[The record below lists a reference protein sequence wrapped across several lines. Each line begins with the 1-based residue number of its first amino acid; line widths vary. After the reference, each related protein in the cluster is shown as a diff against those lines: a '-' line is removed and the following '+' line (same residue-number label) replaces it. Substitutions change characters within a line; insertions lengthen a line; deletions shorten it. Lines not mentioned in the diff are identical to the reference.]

1 MKRIFLFA
9 LACTLS
15 VVSCEKYDDAPIKDA
30 LASLEN
36 RITALEKLGGEVA
49 VLKQIVE
56 GKAMIVSCVEDE
68 GKYTITLS
76 DGKVLDVSKVIVG
89 TPVVTL
95 LQINGKFYWAYYIDG
110 QIEPLTIGGKKV
122 EVASSAV
129 PQIRTNDEG
138 FLEVSVDEGKTWTPT
153 EAKLES
159 GLFSAVEKQDDCVI
173 LTLADGVTQYAVPL
187 LAESEVEFVA
197 LTGKQF
203 FAYGQSQTVNV
214 QMVGIEGYTITE
226 KPEGWKATLSEGQLK
241 ITAPAEGAGDTSGY
255 IKMLGVGE
263 KPKIAQ
269 VYVTIGTAPCKISI
283 DDSWQVN
290 IKPVSKSCF
299 YGAVLLEEFS
309 AREIVAELSGVLP
322 MQSRRPFTAS
332 EITVPLENL
341 VGEIVAGQTY
351 VVWALPT
358 DGGTCVETDVIYQA
372 VTSVGVTSEVTNVTF
387 ENAALTVRVKGTD
400 TYYLV
405 PMAETMTL
413 DNVIADLNGPY
424 AGTYDRYK
432 HMSTY
437 RGTLA
442 ELVDMPLAGS
452 EYSFLVLP
460 VKFGKPLKADAQ
472 TFSVKLNS
480 YTSGSSVAVTLSK
493 GQVEYKS
500 FVSSVTASGAHKILI
515 AAISASE
522 YAEKGY
528 AIDNTLLDYMKT
540 LTPRVYSESFDFEAK
555 NLESGTKYWVVA
567 VAVDRDGSLGQI
579 SRLEVS
585 TKAVEY
591 SNVVLTLGSLVAT
604 MNTAEIPVSASSDVD
619 SYRYLLMSSNS
630 GGYWY
635 TTYIE
640 DDSAA
645 YNALIY
651 GTTDFVD
658 VKASEFDGKVRFE
671 DLEFGANYV
680 FRIIGYDKDG
690 KITNMGKLDF
700 APTVGAVI
708 ASSKQQWVDFKPE
721 VTTSIT
727 GTSLE
732 VSVTFPLGCD
742 EFVMTKVS
750 SEEYDAY
757 MPSAA
762 RLRTDYVVG
771 HSSVLTFTKDLKN
784 YTPDWYISSDKP
796 YLLISWKMDGVWY
809 EPLVYDTA
817 TGQTLN

>member
-76 DGKVLDVSKVIVG
+76 DGKVLDVSKVMVG

-95 LQINGKFYWAYYIDG
+95 LQINGKFYWAYYING

-122 EVASSAV
+122 EVASSVV

-203 FAYGQSQTVNV
+203 FVYGQSQTVNV

-341 VGEIVAGQTY
+341 IGEIEAGQTY

-400 TYYLV
+400 SYYLV
-405 PMAETMTL
+405 PMSETMTL
-413 DNVIADLNGPY
+413 DNVIADLNGSY

-460 VKFGKPLKADAQ
+460 VKFGKPLKADAK
-472 TFSVKLNS
+472 TFSVKLNP
-480 YTSGSSVAVTLSK
+480 YTSGSSVAVTLVK

-540 LTPRVYSESFDFEAK
+540 LTPRVYNESFDFEAK

-591 SNVVLTLGSLVAT
+591 SSVVLSLGSLVAT
-604 MNTAEIPVSASSDVD
+604 MNTAEIPVSVSSDVD

-727 GTSLE
+727 GTSLK
-732 VSVTFPLGCD
+732 VSVIFPLGCD

-771 HSSVLTFTKDLKN
+771 HSSVLTFTEDLKN

>member
-1 MKRIFLFA
+1 MKRIFLFILACA
-9 LACTLS
+9 LA
-15 VVSCEKYDDAPIKDA
+15 VMSCEKYDDTQVKDA

-36 RITALEKLGGEVA
+36 RIAALEKLNGEVA
-49 VLKQIVE
+49 ALKQIVD
-56 GKAMIVSCVEDE
+56 GKAMIVSCVEED

-76 DGKVLDVSKVIVG
+76 DGKVLAVNNGLVG

-95 LQINGKFYWAYYIDG
+95 LDIQGKMYWACYIDG
-110 QIEPLTIGGKKV
+110 QIEPLTIGGKRV
-122 EVASSAV
+122 EVSSSVV
-129 PQIRTNDEG
+129 PQIRANEDG
-138 FLEVSVDEGKTWTPT
+138 FLEVSVDEGKTWTAT
-153 EAKLES
+153 EAKLEG

-173 LTLADGVTQYAVPL
+173 LTLADGVTQYAVPF

-197 LTGKQF
+197 LTGKKF
-203 FAYGQSQTVNV
+203 FTNGQTQTVNV
-214 QMVGIEGYTITE
+214 QMVGIEAYTITE
-226 KPEGWKATLSEGQLK
+226 KPEGWKATLTQGQLK
-241 ITAPAEGAGDTSGY
+241 ITAPAQGSGDTSGY
-255 IKMLGVGE
+255 IKILGVGE
-263 KPKIAQ
+263 KTKIAQ
-269 VYVTIGTAPCKISI
+269 VYVTIGTAPCTITI

-332 EITVPLENL
+332 ELTVPLENL
-341 VGEIVAGQTY
+341 VDEIVAGQTY

-387 ENAALTVRVKGTD
+387 ENATLTVKVKGTE

-405 PMAETMTL
+405 PMTETMTL
-413 DNVIADLNGPY
+413 DNVIADLNGAY

-432 HMSTY
+432 HMSTF
-437 RGTLA
+437 RGTLS
-442 ELVDMPLAGS
+442 ELVDMPLAGN

-460 VKFGKPLKADAQ
+460 VKFGELLKADAK
-472 TFSVKLNS
+472 TFSVKLNP
-480 YTSGSSVAVTLSK
+480 YTSGSSVEVKLAP

-500 FVSSVTASGAHKILI
+500 FITNVSASGAHKVLI
-515 AAISASE
+515 AVIGSAE

-528 AIDNTLLDYMKT
+528 ADDNTLLDYMKT
-540 LTPRVYSESFDFEAK
+540 LSPREYTSAFDHQAK
-555 NLESGTKYWVVA
+555 NLESGTKYWLAA
-567 VAVDRDGSLGQI
+567 VAIDKYGALGEI

-591 SNVVLTLGSLVAT
+591 SNVVISIGKLVAT
-604 MNTAEIPVSASSDVD
+604 MNSAEIPVSASSEVE
-619 SYRYLLMSSNS
+619 SYRYLLMSSTS

-635 TTYIE
+635 TTFIE

-658 VKASEFDGKVRFE
+658 VKASEFAGSVCFK

-680 FRIIGYDKDG
+680 FRIIGYDKEG

-700 APTVGAVI
+700 APTVGSVI
-708 ASSKQQWVDFKPE
+708 ASSQQQWIDFKP
-721 VTTSIT
+721 VVKSTISGTT
-727 GTSLE
+727 LK
-732 VSVTFPLGCD
+732 VSVDFPLGC
-742 EFVMTKVS
+742 EQFVMTKVS

-771 HSSVLTFTKDLKN
+771 HSSALTFTGNLDN
-784 YTPDWYISSDKP
+784 YSPDWYISSDKP

-817 TGQTLN
+817 TGQSMN